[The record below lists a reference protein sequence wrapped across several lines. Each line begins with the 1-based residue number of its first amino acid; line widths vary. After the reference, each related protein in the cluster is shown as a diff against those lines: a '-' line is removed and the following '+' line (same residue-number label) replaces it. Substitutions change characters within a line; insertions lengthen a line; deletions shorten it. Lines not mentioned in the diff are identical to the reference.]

1 MWKRLVVFT
10 LLSLVSAAPAQAE
23 DVSTAAI
30 TRLIQAAE
38 PGRKD
43 ANGWAVDLS
52 VALQSNDLPV
62 TRENACAAIAVIDQ
76 ESSFVANPAVPG
88 LGRLSEKALRGKL
101 AGYPVIGAKA
111 AEWLDTNP
119 SPGPTFM
126 SLIRAAK
133 TERDLDLTYR
143 GMVAAVSAESGLGT
157 LINAGLVN
165 GFIEERNEVTTIGS
179 MQVSVAYALKE
190 ERRNRILPMSLAD
203 VYAVRD
209 SLYTRPG
216 GLHYGVGQLLGF
228 ETGYDR
234 KIFRFADY
242 NAGRY
247 ASRNAS
253 LQKVV
258 SDLTGAKLAFDGDF
272 LSYGKDGK
280 ASSSVTDSEK
290 AVRKAVEKAKLTL
303 SKEQIRSDLLK
314 EKSPDFT
321 STRIFTALRAAW
333 QAKTGKPPAFAMI
346 PEITLKSA
354 KISHTMTTRDFA
366 ERVTRRYNA
375 CMAVK

>member
-1 MWKRLVVFT
+1 MAR
-10 LLSLVSAAPAQAE
+10 
-23 DVSTAAI
+23 
-30 TRLIQAAE
+30 
-38 PGRKD
+38 
-43 ANGWAVDLS
+43 
-52 VALQSNDLPV
+52 
-62 TRENACAAIAVIDQ
+62 
-76 ESSFVANPAVPG
+76 
-88 LGRLSEKALRGKL
+88 
-101 AGYPVIGAKA
+101 
-111 AEWLDTNP
+111 
-119 SPGPTFM
+119 
-126 SLIRAAK
+126 IRAAK

-143 GMVAAVSAESGLGT
+143 AMVAAVSAESGLGT
-157 LINAGLVN
+157 LVNAGLVN
-165 GFIEERNEVTTIGS
+165 GFIEDRNEVTTIGS

-190 ERRNRILPMSLAD
+190 ERRGRILPMSLAD

-209 SLYTRPG
+209 RLYTRPG

-234 KIFRFADY
+234 KVFRFADY

-247 ASRNAS
+247 ASRNAA
-253 LQKVV
+253 LQKAV
-258 SDLTGAKLAFDGDF
+258 SDLSGETLAFDGDF

-280 ASSSVTDSEK
+280 AASTVTASEK
-290 AVRKAVEKAKLTL
+290 AVRHAVEKAKLTFT
-303 SKEQIRSDLLK
+303 KEQIRSDLLK

-321 STRIFTALRAAW
+321 STQTFISLRAAW

-354 KISHTMTTRDFA
+354 KISHKMTTRDFA